1 MGAQRHLVGRWQIAR
16 QREPLRPLPAGS
28 RWDGFRA
35 VCVRASGSG
44 SVRGACTGG
53 RPILVRCTEV

>member
-1 MGAQRHLVGRWQIAR
+1 MGAQRHLVGIWQIAR

-35 VCVRASGSG
+35 VCVRASGSRQRPG
-44 SVRGACTGG
+44 SVHRREAA
-53 RPILVRCTEV
+53 PYPLH